1 MIDEIYDSV
10 ERIINNLIELS
21 PFPIWEYNN
30 HNSKNNTKNSS
41 CISKLQNN
49 ESADGADRKEVRQ
62 LRLDNKEWRHQYNQ
76 S

>member
-1 MIDEIYDSV
+1 MIDKIYDSV

-21 PFPIWEYNN
+21 PFPIWEHNN